1 MDCQKRKWKILCNC
15 KTYICVVSKLKHTG
29 EVIGIDLGL
38 KNLATLSNELEIANL
53 DIKREETMIKKYQKK
68 LSRQEYMSNNYKKT
82 LKKYHKWLNKKN
94 NKINNAYH
102 QLSNY
107 LVKTFDIISMET
119 LNIKGWFQNKKWSPK
134 LQKIGLYKLI
144 SMIKYKAE
152 WYGRT
157 FIQIDP
163 FYPSTRTCHNCGHIH
178 EYLPPNIREWT
189 CPQCGKHHQRDINA
203 AINIKKRRITN
214 NIRTKNTNKNIKKN
228 YEPISQWEIAW

>member
-1 MDCQKRKWKILCNC
+1 MGLI
-15 KTYICVVSKLKHTG
+15 
-29 EVIGIDLGL
+29 LGL

-119 LNIKGWFQNKKWSPK
+119 LNIKRWFQNKKMVTK
-134 LQKIGLYKLI
+134 
-144 SMIKYKAE
+144 
-152 WYGRT
+152 T
-157 FIQIDP
+157 
-163 FYPSTRTCHNCGHIH
+163 
-178 EYLPPNIREWT
+178 
-189 CPQCGKHHQRDINA
+189 
-203 AINIKKRRITN
+203 
-214 NIRTKNTNKNIKKN
+214 TKNRPIQTNQHDKIQ
-228 YEPISQWEIAW
+228 SRMVR